1 VVTTSSGAGLFGS
14 VSQANYSAAKA
25 GIAAFT
31 IVGAAEL
38 GRYNIK
44 LNGIAP
50 SARSRMTEEAF
61 AEMMKKPE
69 SGFDAMDP
77 ANVSPL
83 VVWLGSS
90 ACEISGRMFEIA
102 GGQISVAD
110 GWQHGH
116 VFDKGA
122 RLEPHEVG
130 SIVADLV
137 REAPTPAP
145 VYGA

>member
-1 VVTTSSGAGLFGS
+1 MEPPSGVISLTRGL
-14 VSQANYSAAKA
+14 
-25 GIAAFT
+25 
-31 IVGAAEL
+31 AAEL

-90 ACEISGRMFEIA
+90 QCEISGRMFEIA

-122 RLEPHEVG
+122 RLEPAEVG
-130 SIVADLV
+130 AIVADLT
-137 REAPTPAP
+137 REAPAPAP